1 MVQTQRKFTLDEF
14 LNYDDGTDTRYEL
27 EDGVLTEMPAE
38 SPKNIQIAI
47 FLLGVFM
54 RMGIPVERLGIKHLI
69 EVVSN
74 DATVREPDLVVH
86 SEASAAAMSDTQ
98 AIVRLTMPPPALV
111 VEVVSPGNEGSHNYQ
126 RDYVDKPKEY
136 AARGIPEYWRIDPSR
151 DVVAVLLLDGAAYQ
165 VHEFRGDERVMSH
178 RFKELMLTAEQI
190 LNAGQSEVKP

>member
-69 EVVSN
+69 TVISS

-126 RDYVDKPKEY
+126 RDYVDKPREY

-165 VHEFRGDERVMSH
+165 VHEFRGDERVVSD
-178 RFKELMLTAEQI
+178 RFNQLTLTAEQI